1 MVTVKM
7 KTSGPM
13 NRNSILSINMPEPQS
28 VKNKNTITTLVKN
41 SQSSG
46 PAALHNQQPSSAPQ
60 QRYNQSQSNTA
71 QQSSIQVQQN
81 TAQQAH
87 PQFQQNTTQQPY
99 RQTPPRA
106 SQQQNIQPAL
116 TAGQQNTSAAPIAR
130 PVPTLQNKVQKGQ
143 KALLS
148 TAALTAVDAC
158 FGWNVTDARC
168 DVDVSAFLLGA
179 DGKVL
184 GDSWFVFY
192 GQTLSPDQSTRFV
205 AGAGADRELVHI
217 DFKQLNPQ
225 IKKIVFVLTIN
236 DALADRLHFGML
248 KDAYVRILDPSGREL
263 VSFLMTDYYNNVI
276 SMMIGELYQH
286 NGAWKFNAVGNG
298 VAKDLAGLCALYG
311 VQVL

>member
-28 VKNKNTITTLVKN
+28 VKNKNNITTIVKN
-41 SQSSG
+41 TRNNSSV
-46 PAALHNQQPSSAPQ
+46 PLYSQQPDNASQYSQTPPQ
-60 QRYNQSQSNTA
+60 TA
-71 QQSSIQVQQN
+71 QQSYGQTQSASTLPYGQSQN
-81 TAQQAH
+81 NSAQQ
-87 PQFQQNTTQQPY
+87 PFRQPPSSVPQQP
-99 RQTPPRA
+99 
-106 SQQQNIQPAL
+106 QNIQPAL
-116 TAGQQNTSAAPIAR
+116 TAGQQNTGGTPIAR
-130 PVPTLQNKVQKGQ
+130 PVPTLLNKVQKGQ
-143 KALLS
+143 KILLS
-148 TAALTAVDAC
+148 AAPLTAVDAC

-179 DGKVL
+179 DGKVI

-205 AGAGADRELVHI
+205 SGGGADRELIQV
-217 DFKQLNPQ
+217 DFKRLNPQ
-225 IKKIVFVLTIN
+225 VKKIVFVLTIN
-236 DALADRLHFGML
+236 DALANRLHFGML
-248 KDAYVRILDPSGREL
+248 KDAYVRILDQTGHEL

>member
-28 VKNKNTITTLVKN
+28 VKNKNTIATLVKN

-87 PQFQQNTTQQPY
+87 PQLQQYTAQQAHPQFQQNTTQQPY

-116 TAGQQNTSAAPIAR
+116 TAGQQNTSANCAPCSHTAKQSAKR
-130 PVPTLQNKVQKGQ
+130 TE
-143 KALLS
+143 S
-148 TAALTAVDAC
+148 AALHCRTDRCRRLLRLECHRCAV
-158 FGWNVTDARC
+158 
-168 DVDVSAFLLGA
+168 
-179 DGKVL
+179 
-184 GDSWFVFY
+184 
-192 GQTLSPDQSTRFV
+192 
-205 AGAGADRELVHI
+205 
-217 DFKQLNPQ
+217 
-225 IKKIVFVLTIN
+225 
-236 DALADRLHFGML
+236 
-248 KDAYVRILDPSGREL
+248 
-263 VSFLMTDYYNNVI
+263 
-276 SMMIGELYQH
+276 
-286 NGAWKFNAVGNG
+286 
-298 VAKDLAGLCALYG
+298 
-311 VQVL
+311 

>member
-46 PAALHNQQPSSAPQ
+46 PAALHSQQPSSAPQ

-99 RQTPPRA
+99 RQIPPRA

-225 IKKIVFVLTIN
+225 VKKIVFVLTIN